1 MIYTVTFNPALDYIL
16 ELDKLEIGKIQKSKA
31 ELILPGGK
39 GINVSTVLTNLEIG
53 NIALGYKAGFVGAE
67 IERLLSN
74 MNVKTDFI
82 DLEEGN
88 SRINVKISA
97 EEETAINTNGPK
109 ISESKILELLEKL
122 KVLNKDDYLVL
133 SGSIPSSIKDDIYER
148 ICSIVKKQNV
158 KIVVDATK
166 NLLVQALKYKPF
178 LIKPNNEE
186 LGEIFGVDI
195 HTKEDAYVYG
205 KKLKEMGAQNVLVS
219 MGKVGAVLI
228 DEAGKEHFLKS
239 PEGKRVNTVGSGD
252 SMVAGFIA
260 GFLKYN
266 NYDDALKMGV
276 SAGSASALSKYLA
289 TKEEVYNLF
298 NNIQQRRKKDENYRF
313 IKQRWNRA

>member
-16 ELDKLEIGKIQKSKA
+16 ELDKLEIGKIQKSKT

-39 GINVSTVLTNLEIG
+39 GINVSTVLTNLEID

-67 IERLLSN
+67 LERLLRN

-88 SRINVKISA
+88 SRINVKISG

-109 ISESKILELLEKL
+109 ISENKILELLEKL
-122 KVLNKDDYLVL
+122 KTLNENDYLVL
-133 SGSIPSSIKDDIYER
+133 SGSIPSSIKDDIYEK

-166 NLLVQALKYKPF
+166 NLLVQALKYNPF

-186 LGEIFGVDI
+186 LGEIFDVEI

-219 MGKVGAVLI
+219 MGKTGAALI
-228 DEAGKEHFLKS
+228 DEAGQEYFLKS

-260 GFLKYN
+260 GFLKYK
-266 NYDDALKMGV
+266 NYNDALKMGV

-298 NNIQQRRKKDENYRF
+298 NNI
-313 IKQRWNRA
+313 

>member
-16 ELDKLEIGKIQKSKA
+16 ELDKLEIGKIQKSKT

-39 GINVSTVLTNLEIG
+39 GINVSTVLTNLEVD

-67 IERLLSN
+67 IERLLKN

-88 SRINVKISA
+88 SRINVKISG

-109 ISESKILELLEKL
+109 ISENKILELLEKL
-122 KVLNKDDYLVL
+122 KTLNENDYLVL
-133 SGSIPSSIKDDIYER
+133 SGSIPSSIKDDIYEK

-166 NLLVQALKYKPF
+166 NLLVQALKYNPF

-186 LGEIFGVDI
+186 LGEIFGVEI

-219 MGKVGAVLI
+219 MGKTGAALI
-228 DEAGKEHFLKS
+228 DEAGQEYFLKS

-260 GFLKYN
+260 GFLKYK
-266 NYDDALKMGV
+266 NYNDALKMGV

-298 NNIQQRRKKDENYRF
+298 NNI
-313 IKQRWNRA
+313 

>member
-1 MIYTVTFNPALDYIL
+1 MIYTVTFNLALDYIL
-16 ELDKLEIGKIQKSKA
+16 EIDKLEIGKIQKSKT

-39 GINVSTVLTNLEIG
+39 GINVSTVLTNLEVE

-67 IERLLSN
+67 IERLLKN

-82 DLEEGN
+82 DLGEGN
-88 SRINVKISA
+88 SRINVKISG

-109 ISESKILELLEKL
+109 ISEDKILELLEKL
-122 KVLNKDDYLVL
+122 KTLNENDYLVL
-133 SGSIPSSIKDDIYER
+133 SGSIPSSIKDDIYEK
-148 ICSIVKKQNV
+148 ICRIVKKQNV

-166 NLLVQALKYKPF
+166 NLLVQALKYNPF

-186 LGEIFGVDI
+186 LGEIFGVEI
-195 HTKEDAYVYG
+195 HTKEDAYLYG

-219 MGKVGAVLI
+219 MGKTGAALI
-228 DEAGKEHFLKS
+228 DEAGQEYFLKS

-266 NYDDALKMGV
+266 NYNEALKMGV

-298 NNIQQRRKKDENYRF
+298 NNI
-313 IKQRWNRA
+313 

>member
-16 ELDKLEIGKIQKSKA
+16 ELDKLEIGKIQKSKT

-39 GINVSTVLTNLEIG
+39 GINVSTVLTNLEID

-67 IERLLSN
+67 IERLLRN

-88 SRINVKISA
+88 SRINVKISG
-97 EEETAINTNGPK
+97 EEETAINTNGPQ
-109 ISESKILELLEKL
+109 ISENKILELLEKL
-122 KVLNKDDYLVL
+122 KTLNENDYLVL
-133 SGSIPSSIKDDIYER
+133 SGSIPSSIKDDIYEK
-148 ICSIVKKQNV
+148 ICRIVKKQNV

-166 NLLVQALKYKPF
+166 NLLVQALKYNPF

-186 LGEIFGVDI
+186 LGEIFGVEI

-219 MGKVGAVLI
+219 MGKIGAVLI
-228 DEAGKEHFLKS
+228 DEVGKEHFLKS

-266 NYDDALKMGV
+266 NYEDALKMGV

-298 NNIQQRRKKDENYRF
+298 NNI
-313 IKQRWNRA
+313 

>member
-16 ELDKLEIGKIQKSKA
+16 ELDKLEIGKIQKSKT

-39 GINVSTVLTNLEIG
+39 GINVSTVLTNLEID

-67 IERLLSN
+67 LERLLRN
-74 MNVKTDFI
+74 MKVKTDFI

-88 SRINVKISA
+88 SRINVKISG
-97 EEETAINTNGPK
+97 EEETAINTNGPQ
-109 ISESKILELLEKL
+109 ISENKILELLEKL
-122 KVLNKDDYLVL
+122 KTLNENDYLVL
-133 SGSIPSSIKDDIYER
+133 SGSIPSSIKDDIYEK
-148 ICSIVKKQNV
+148 ICRIVKKQNV

-166 NLLVQALKYKPF
+166 NLLVQALKYNPF

-186 LGEIFGVDI
+186 LGEIFGVEI

-219 MGKVGAVLI
+219 MGKIGAALI
-228 DEAGKEHFLKS
+228 DEAGQEYFIKS

-266 NYDDALKMGV
+266 NYNDALRMGV

-298 NNIQQRRKKDENYRF
+298 NNI
-313 IKQRWNRA
+313 

>member
-16 ELDKLEIGKIQKSKA
+16 ELDKLEIGKIQKSKT

-39 GINVSTVLTNLEIG
+39 GINVSTVLTNLEID

-67 IERLLSN
+67 LERLLRN

-88 SRINVKISA
+88 SRINVKISG
-97 EEETAINTNGPK
+97 EEETAINTNGPQ
-109 ISESKILELLEKL
+109 ISENKILELLEKI
-122 KVLNKDDYLVL
+122 KTLNENDYLVL
-133 SGSIPSSIKDDIYER
+133 SGSIPSSIKDDIYEK
-148 ICSIVKKQNV
+148 ICRIVKKQNV

-166 NLLVQALKYKPF
+166 NLLVQALKYNPF

-186 LGEIFGVDI
+186 LGEIFGVEI

-219 MGKVGAVLI
+219 MGKIGAALI
-228 DEAGKEHFLKS
+228 DEAGQEYFIKS

-266 NYDDALKMGV
+266 NYNDALRMGV

-298 NNIQQRRKKDENYRF
+298 NNI
-313 IKQRWNRA
+313 

>member
-16 ELDKLEIGKIQKSKA
+16 EIDKLEIGKIQKSKT

-39 GINVSTVLTNLEIG
+39 GINVSTVLTNLEVE

-67 IERLLSN
+67 IERLLKN

-82 DLEEGN
+82 DLGEGN
-88 SRINVKISA
+88 SRINVKISG

-109 ISESKILELLEKL
+109 ISEDKILELLEKL
-122 KVLNKDDYLVL
+122 KTLNENDYLVL
-133 SGSIPSSIKDDIYER
+133 SGSIPSSIKDDIYEK
-148 ICSIVKKQNV
+148 ICRIVKKQNV

-166 NLLVQALKYKPF
+166 NLLVQALKYNPF

-186 LGEIFGVDI
+186 LGEIFGVEI
-195 HTKEDAYVYG
+195 HTKEDAYLYG

-219 MGKVGAVLI
+219 MGKTGAALI
-228 DEAGKEHFLKS
+228 DEAGQEYFLKS

-266 NYDDALKMGV
+266 NYNEALKMGV

-298 NNIQQRRKKDENYRF
+298 NNI
-313 IKQRWNRA
+313 

>member
-16 ELDKLEIGKIQKSKA
+16 ELDKLEIGNIQKSKT

-39 GINVSTVLTNLEIG
+39 GINVSTVLTNLEVD

-67 IERLLSN
+67 IERLLRN

-88 SRINVKISA
+88 SRINVKISG
-97 EEETAINTNGPK
+97 EEETAINTNGPQ
-109 ISESKILELLEKL
+109 ISENKILELLEKL
-122 KVLNKDDYLVL
+122 KTLNENDYLVL
-133 SGSIPSSIKDDIYER
+133 SGSIPSSIKDDIYEK
-148 ICSIVKKQNV
+148 ICRIVKKQNV

-166 NLLVQALKYKPF
+166 NLLVQALKYNPF

-186 LGEIFGVDI
+186 LGEIFGVEI

-205 KKLKEMGAQNVLVS
+205 KKLKEMGAKNVLVS
-219 MGKVGAVLI
+219 MGKIGAALI
-228 DEAGKEHFLKS
+228 DEAGQEYFIKS

-266 NYDDALKMGV
+266 NYNDALRMGV

-298 NNIQQRRKKDENYRF
+298 NNI
-313 IKQRWNRA
+313 

>member
-16 ELDKLEIGKIQKSKA
+16 ELDKLEIGKIQKSKT

-39 GINVSTVLTNLEIG
+39 GINVSTVLTNLEID

-67 IERLLSN
+67 LERLLRN
-74 MNVKTDFI
+74 MKVKTDFI

-266 NYDDALKMGV
+266 NYDEALKMGV

-298 NNIQQRRKKDENYRF
+298 NNI
-313 IKQRWNRA
+313 

>member
-16 ELDKLEIGKIQKSKA
+16 ELDKLEIGKIQKSKT

-39 GINVSTVLTNLEIG
+39 GINVSTVLTNLEVE

-67 IERLLSN
+67 IERLLKN

-82 DLEEGN
+82 DLGEGN
-88 SRINVKISA
+88 SRINVKISG

-109 ISESKILELLEKL
+109 ISENKILELLEKL
-122 KVLNKDDYLVL
+122 KTLNENDYLVL
-133 SGSIPSSIKDDIYER
+133 SGSIPSSIKDDIYEK

-166 NLLVQALKYKPF
+166 NLLVQALKYNPF

-186 LGEIFGVDI
+186 LGEIFGVEI

-205 KKLKEMGAQNVLVS
+205 KKLKEMGAKNVLVS
-219 MGKVGAVLI
+219 MGKIGAALI
-228 DEAGKEHFLKS
+228 DEAGQEYFIKS

-266 NYDDALKMGV
+266 NYNDALRMGV

-298 NNIQQRRKKDENYRF
+298 NNI
-313 IKQRWNRA
+313 

>member
-16 ELDKLEIGKIQKSKA
+16 ELDKLEIGKIQKSKT

-39 GINVSTVLTNLEIG
+39 GINVSTVLTNLEVD

-67 IERLLSN
+67 IERLLRN

-88 SRINVKISA
+88 SRINVKVSA
-97 EEETAINTNGPK
+97 EEETAINANGPK

-122 KVLNKDDYLVL
+122 KNLTENDFLVL
-133 SGSIPSSIKDDIYER
+133 SGSIPSSIKDDIYEK
-148 ICSIVKKQNV
+148 ICGIVREQNV
-158 KIVVDATK
+158 RIVVDATK
-166 NLLVQALKYKPF
+166 NLLVQALKYNPF

-186 LGEIFGVDI
+186 LGEIFGVEI

-219 MGKVGAVLI
+219 MGKIGAVLI
-228 DEAGKEHFLKS
+228 DEVGKEHFLKS

-266 NYDDALKMGV
+266 NYEDALKMGV

-298 NNIQQRRKKDENYRF
+298 NNI
-313 IKQRWNRA
+313 

>member
-16 ELDKLEIGKIQKSKA
+16 ELDKLEIGKIQKSKT

-39 GINVSTVLTNLEIG
+39 GINVSTVLTNLEVD

-67 IERLLSN
+67 LERLLRN

-88 SRINVKISA
+88 SRINVKISG
-97 EEETAINTNGPK
+97 EEETAINTNGPQ
-109 ISESKILELLEKL
+109 ISENKILELLEKL
-122 KVLNKDDYLVL
+122 KTLNENDYLVL
-133 SGSIPSSIKDDIYER
+133 SGSIPSSIKDDIYEK
-148 ICSIVKKQNV
+148 ICRIVKKQNV

-166 NLLVQALKYKPF
+166 NLLVQALKYNPF

-186 LGEIFGVDI
+186 LGEIFGVEI

-205 KKLKEMGAQNVLVS
+205 KKLKEMGAKNVLVS
-219 MGKVGAVLI
+219 MGKIGAALI
-228 DEAGKEHFLKS
+228 DEAGQEYFIKS

-260 GFLKYN
+260 GYIKYK
-266 NYDDALKMGV
+266 NYEDALKMGV

-298 NNIQQRRKKDENYRF
+298 NNI
-313 IKQRWNRA
+313 

>member
-16 ELDKLEIGKIQKSKA
+16 ELDKLEIGKIQKSKT

-39 GINVSTVLTNLEIG
+39 GINVSTVLTNLEVD

-67 IERLLSN
+67 IERLLRN

-88 SRINVKISA
+88 SRINVKISG
-97 EEETAINTNGPK
+97 EEETAINTNGPQ
-109 ISESKILELLEKL
+109 ISENKILELLEKL
-122 KVLNKDDYLVL
+122 KTLNENDYLVL
-133 SGSIPSSIKDDIYER
+133 SGSIPSSIKDDIYEK

-166 NLLVQALKYKPF
+166 NLLVQALKYNPF

-186 LGEIFGVDI
+186 LGEIFDVEI

-219 MGKVGAVLI
+219 MGKTGAALI
-228 DEAGKEHFLKS
+228 DEAGQEYFLKS

-260 GFLKYN
+260 GFLKYM
-266 NYDDALKMGV
+266 NYNDALKMGV

-298 NNIQQRRKKDENYRF
+298 NNI
-313 IKQRWNRA
+313 

>member
-16 ELDKLEIGKIQKSKA
+16 ELDKLEIGKIQKSKT

-39 GINVSTVLTNLEIG
+39 GINVSTVLTNLEID

-67 IERLLSN
+67 LERLLRN

-88 SRINVKISA
+88 SRINVKISG

-109 ISESKILELLEKL
+109 ISENKILELLEKL
-122 KVLNKDDYLVL
+122 KTLNENDYLVL
-133 SGSIPSSIKDDIYER
+133 SGSIPSSIKDDIYEK
-148 ICSIVKKQNV
+148 ICRIVKKQNV

-166 NLLVQALKYKPF
+166 NLLVQALKYNPF

-186 LGEIFGVDI
+186 LGEIFGVEI

-205 KKLKEMGAQNVLVS
+205 KKLKEMGAKNVLVS
-219 MGKVGAVLI
+219 MGKIGAALI
-228 DEAGKEHFLKS
+228 DEAGQEYFIKS

-266 NYDDALKMGV
+266 NYNDALRMGV

-298 NNIQQRRKKDENYRF
+298 NNI
-313 IKQRWNRA
+313 

>member
-16 ELDKLEIGKIQKSKA
+16 ELDKLEIGKIQKSKT

-39 GINVSTVLTNLEIG
+39 GINVSTVLTNLEVD

-67 IERLLSN
+67 LERLLRN

-88 SRINVKISA
+88 SRINVKISG
-97 EEETAINTNGPK
+97 EEETAINTNGPQ
-109 ISESKILELLEKL
+109 ISENKILELLEKL
-122 KVLNKDDYLVL
+122 KTLNENDYLVL
-133 SGSIPSSIKDDIYER
+133 SGSIPSSIKDDIYEK
-148 ICSIVKKQNV
+148 ICRIVKKQNV

-166 NLLVQALKYKPF
+166 NLLVQALKYNPF

-186 LGEIFGVDI
+186 LGEIFDVEI

-219 MGKVGAVLI
+219 MGKIGAALI
-228 DEAGKEHFLKS
+228 DEAGQEYFIKS

-260 GFLKYN
+260 GFLKYK
-266 NYDDALKMGV
+266 NYNDALRMGV

-298 NNIQQRRKKDENYRF
+298 NNI
-313 IKQRWNRA
+313 

>member
-16 ELDKLEIGKIQKSKA
+16 ELDKLEIGKIQKSKT

-39 GINVSTVLTNLEIG
+39 GINVSTVLTNLEID

-67 IERLLSN
+67 LERLLRN

-88 SRINVKISA
+88 SRINVKISG
-97 EEETAINTNGPK
+97 EEETAINTNGPQ
-109 ISESKILELLEKL
+109 ISENKILELLEKL
-122 KVLNKDDYLVL
+122 KTLNENDYLVL
-133 SGSIPSSIKDDIYER
+133 SGSIPSSIKDDIYEK
-148 ICSIVKKQNV
+148 ICRIVKKQNV

-166 NLLVQALKYKPF
+166 NLLVQALKYNPF

-186 LGEIFGVDI
+186 LGEIFGVEI

-205 KKLKEMGAQNVLVS
+205 KKLKEMGAKNVLVS
-219 MGKVGAVLI
+219 MGKIGATLI
-228 DEAGKEHFLKS
+228 DEAGQEYFITS

-266 NYDDALKMGV
+266 NYNDALRMGV

-298 NNIQQRRKKDENYRF
+298 NNI
-313 IKQRWNRA
+313 

>member
-16 ELDKLEIGKIQKSKA
+16 ELDKLEIGKIQKSKT

-39 GINVSTVLTNLEIG
+39 GINVSTVLTNLEID

-67 IERLLSN
+67 IERLLRN

-88 SRINVKISA
+88 SRINVKISG
-97 EEETAINTNGPK
+97 EEETAINTNGPQ
-109 ISESKILELLEKL
+109 ISENKILELLEKL
-122 KVLNKDDYLVL
+122 KTLNENDYLVL
-133 SGSIPSSIKDDIYER
+133 SGSIPSSIKDDIYEK

-166 NLLVQALKYKPF
+166 NLLVQALKYNPF

-186 LGEIFGVDI
+186 LGEIFGVEI

-219 MGKVGAVLI
+219 MGKIGAALI
-228 DEAGKEHFLKS
+228 DEAGQEYFIKS

-266 NYDDALKMGV
+266 NYNDALRMGV

-298 NNIQQRRKKDENYRF
+298 NNI
-313 IKQRWNRA
+313 

>member
-16 ELDKLEIGKIQKSKA
+16 ELDKLEIGKIQKSKT

-39 GINVSTVLTNLEIG
+39 GINVSTVLTNLEVE

-67 IERLLSN
+67 IERLLKN
-74 MNVKTDFI
+74 MSVKTDFI
-82 DLEEGN
+82 DLGEGN
-88 SRINVKISA
+88 SRINVKISG

-109 ISESKILELLEKL
+109 ISENKILELLDKL
-122 KVLNKDDYLVL
+122 KTLNENDFLVL
-133 SGSIPSSIKDDIYER
+133 SGSIPSSIKDDIYEK

-166 NLLVQALKYKPF
+166 NLLQALKYNPF

-186 LGEIFGVDI
+186 LGEIFGVEI

-205 KKLKEMGAQNVLVS
+205 KKLKEMGAKNVLVS
-219 MGKVGAVLI
+219 MGKTGAALI
-228 DEAGKEHFLKS
+228 DEAGQEYFLKS

-266 NYDDALKMGV
+266 NYNDALKMGV

-298 NNIQQRRKKDENYRF
+298 NNI
-313 IKQRWNRA
+313 

>member
-16 ELDKLEIGKIQKSKA
+16 ELDKLEIGKIQKSKT

-39 GINVSTVLTNLEIG
+39 GINVSTVLTNLEID

-67 IERLLSN
+67 IERLLKN

-82 DLEEGN
+82 DLGEGN
-88 SRINVKISA
+88 SRINVKISG
-97 EEETAINTNGPK
+97 EEETAINTNGPQ
-109 ISESKILELLEKL
+109 ISENKILELLEKL
-122 KVLNKDDYLVL
+122 KTLNENDYLVL
-133 SGSIPSSIKDDIYER
+133 SGSIPSSIKDDIYEK

-166 NLLVQALKYKPF
+166 NLLVQALKYNPF

-186 LGEIFGVDI
+186 LGEIFGVEI

-219 MGKVGAVLI
+219 MGKTGGALI
-228 DEAGKEHFLKS
+228 DEAGQEYFLKS

-266 NYDDALKMGV
+266 NYNDALRMGV

-298 NNIQQRRKKDENYRF
+298 NNI
-313 IKQRWNRA
+313 

>member
-1 MIYTVTFNPALDYIL
+1 MIYTVTFNQALDYIL
-16 ELDKLEIGKIQKSKA
+16 ELDKLEIGKIQKSKT

-39 GINVSTVLTNLEIG
+39 GINVSTVLTNLEID

-67 IERLLSN
+67 LERLLRN

-88 SRINVKISA
+88 SRINVKISG
-97 EEETAINTNGPK
+97 EEETAINTNGPQ
-109 ISESKILELLEKL
+109 ISENKILELLEKL
-122 KVLNKDDYLVL
+122 KTLNENDYLVL
-133 SGSIPSSIKDDIYER
+133 SGSIPSSIKDDIYEK
-148 ICSIVKKQNV
+148 ICRIVKKQNV

-166 NLLVQALKYKPF
+166 NLLVQALKYNPF

-186 LGEIFGVDI
+186 LGEIFGVEI

-205 KKLKEMGAQNVLVS
+205 KKLKEMGAKNVLVS
-219 MGKVGAVLI
+219 MGKIGAALI
-228 DEAGKEHFLKS
+228 DEAGQEYFIKS

-266 NYDDALKMGV
+266 NYNYALKMGV

-298 NNIQQRRKKDENYRF
+298 NNI
-313 IKQRWNRA
+313 

>member
-16 ELDKLEIGKIQKSKA
+16 ELDKLEIGKIQKSKT

-39 GINVSTVLTNLEIG
+39 GINVSTVLTNLEVE

-67 IERLLSN
+67 IERLLRN

-88 SRINVKISA
+88 SRINVKVSA
-97 EEETAINTNGPK
+97 EEETAINTNGPQ
-109 ISESKILELLEKL
+109 ISENKILELLEKL
-122 KVLNKDDYLVL
+122 KTLNENDYLVL
-133 SGSIPSSIKDDIYER
+133 SGSIPSSIKDDIYEK
-148 ICSIVKKQNV
+148 ICRIVKKQNV

-166 NLLVQALKYKPF
+166 NLLVQALKYNPF

-186 LGEIFGVDI
+186 LGEIFGVEI

-205 KKLKEMGAQNVLVS
+205 KKLKEMGAKNVLVS
-219 MGKVGAVLI
+219 MGKIGAALI
-228 DEAGKEHFLKS
+228 DEAGQEYFIKS

-266 NYDDALKMGV
+266 NYNDALKMGV

-298 NNIQQRRKKDENYRF
+298 NNI
-313 IKQRWNRA
+313 

>member
-16 ELDKLEIGKIQKSKA
+16 ELDKLEIGKIQKSKT

-39 GINVSTVLTNLEIG
+39 GINVSTVLTNLEID

-67 IERLLSN
+67 LERLLRN
-74 MNVKTDFI
+74 MKVKTDFI

-88 SRINVKISA
+88 SRINVKISG

-109 ISESKILELLEKL
+109 ISENKILELLEKL
-122 KVLNKDDYLVL
+122 KTLNENDYLVL
-133 SGSIPSSIKDDIYER
+133 SGSIPSSIKDDIYEK
-148 ICSIVKKQNV
+148 ICRIVKKQNV

-166 NLLVQALKYKPF
+166 NLLVQALKYNPF

-186 LGEIFGVDI
+186 LGEIFGVEI

-219 MGKVGAVLI
+219 MGKIGAALI
-228 DEAGKEHFLKS
+228 DEAGQEYFIKS

-266 NYDDALKMGV
+266 NYNDALRMGV

-298 NNIQQRRKKDENYRF
+298 NNI
-313 IKQRWNRA
+313 

>member
-16 ELDKLEIGKIQKSKA
+16 ELDKLEIGKIQKSKT

-39 GINVSTVLTNLEIG
+39 GINVSTVLTNLEVD

-67 IERLLSN
+67 LERLLRN

-88 SRINVKISA
+88 SRINVKISG
-97 EEETAINTNGPK
+97 EEETAINTNGPQ
-109 ISESKILELLEKL
+109 ISENKILELLEKL
-122 KVLNKDDYLVL
+122 KTLNENDYLVL
-133 SGSIPSSIKDDIYER
+133 SGSIPSSIKDDIYEK
-148 ICSIVKKQNV
+148 ICRIVKKQNV

-166 NLLVQALKYKPF
+166 NLLVQALKYNPF

-186 LGEIFGVDI
+186 LGEIFGVEI

-219 MGKVGAVLI
+219 MGKIGAVLI
-228 DEAGKEHFLKS
+228 DEVGKEHFLKS

-266 NYDDALKMGV
+266 NYEDALKMGV

-298 NNIQQRRKKDENYRF
+298 NNI
-313 IKQRWNRA
+313 

>member
-16 ELDKLEIGKIQKSKA
+16 ELDKLEIGKIQKSKT

-39 GINVSTVLTNLEIG
+39 GINVSTVLTNLEID

-67 IERLLSN
+67 LERLLRN

-88 SRINVKISA
+88 SRINVKISG
-97 EEETAINTNGPK
+97 EEETAINTNGPQ
-109 ISESKILELLEKL
+109 ISENKILELLEKL
-122 KVLNKDDYLVL
+122 KTLNENDYLVL
-133 SGSIPSSIKDDIYER
+133 SGSIPSSIKDDIYEK
-148 ICSIVKKQNV
+148 ICRIVKKQNV

-166 NLLVQALKYKPF
+166 NLLVQALKYNPF

-186 LGEIFGVDI
+186 LGEIFGVEI

-205 KKLKEMGAQNVLVS
+205 NKLKEMGAKNVLVS
-219 MGKVGAVLI
+219 MGKIGAALI
-228 DEAGKEHFLKS
+228 DEAGQEYFIKS

-266 NYDDALKMGV
+266 NYNDALRMGV

-298 NNIQQRRKKDENYRF
+298 NNI
-313 IKQRWNRA
+313 

>member
-16 ELDKLEIGKIQKSKA
+16 ELDKLEIGKIQKSKT

-39 GINVSTVLTNLEIG
+39 GINVSTVLTNLEVD

-67 IERLLSN
+67 IERLLRN

-88 SRINVKISA
+88 SRINVKVSA

-122 KVLNKDDYLVL
+122 KNLTENDFLVL
-133 SGSIPSSIKDDIYER
+133 SGSIPSSIKDDIYEK
-148 ICSIVKKQNV
+148 ICGIVREQNV
-158 KIVVDATK
+158 RIVVDATK
-166 NLLVQALKYKPF
+166 NLLVQALKYNPF

-186 LGEIFGVDI
+186 LGEIFGVEI

-219 MGKVGAVLI
+219 MGKIGAALI
-228 DEAGKEHFLKS
+228 DEAGQEYFIKS

-266 NYDDALKMGV
+266 NYNDALRMGV

-289 TKEEVYNLF
+289 SKEEVYNLF
-298 NNIQQRRKKDENYRF
+298 NNI
-313 IKQRWNRA
+313 

>member
-16 ELDKLEIGKIQKSKA
+16 ELDKLEIGKIQKSKT

-39 GINVSTVLTNLEIG
+39 GINVSTVLTNLEID

-67 IERLLSN
+67 LERLLRN
-74 MNVKTDFI
+74 MKVKTDFI

-88 SRINVKISA
+88 SRINVKISG
-97 EEETAINTNGPK
+97 EEETAINTNGPQ
-109 ISESKILELLEKL
+109 ISENKILELLEKL
-122 KVLNKDDYLVL
+122 KTLNENDYLVL
-133 SGSIPSSIKDDIYER
+133 SGSIPSSIKDDIYEK

-166 NLLVQALKYKPF
+166 NLLVQALKYNPF

-186 LGEIFGVDI
+186 LGEIFGVEI

-219 MGKVGAVLI
+219 MGKTGAALI
-228 DEAGKEHFLKS
+228 DEAGQEYFLKS

-266 NYDDALKMGV
+266 NYNDALRMGV

-298 NNIQQRRKKDENYRF
+298 NNI
-313 IKQRWNRA
+313 

>member
-16 ELDKLEIGKIQKSKA
+16 ELDKLEIGKIQKSKT

-39 GINVSTVLTNLEIG
+39 GINVSTVLTNLEVD

-67 IERLLSN
+67 IERLLRN

-88 SRINVKISA
+88 SRINVKVSA

-122 KVLNKDDYLVL
+122 KNLTENDFLVL
-133 SGSIPSSIKDDIYER
+133 SGSIPSSIKDDIYEK
-148 ICSIVKKQNV
+148 ICGIVREQNV
-158 KIVVDATK
+158 RIVVDATK
-166 NLLVQALKYKPF
+166 NLLVQALKYNPF

-186 LGEIFGVDI
+186 LGEIFGVEI

-219 MGKVGAVLI
+219 MGKIGAVLI
-228 DEAGKEHFLKS
+228 DEVGKEHFLKS

-266 NYDDALKMGV
+266 NYEDALKMGV

-298 NNIQQRRKKDENYRF
+298 NNI
-313 IKQRWNRA
+313 

>member
-16 ELDKLEIGKIQKSKA
+16 ELDKLEIGKIQKSKT

-39 GINVSTVLTNLEIG
+39 GINVSTVLTNLEID

-67 IERLLSN
+67 IERLLRN

-88 SRINVKISA
+88 SRINIKVSA

-122 KVLNKDDYLVL
+122 KNLTENDFLVL
-133 SGSIPSSIKDDIYER
+133 SGSIPSSIKDDIYEK
-148 ICSIVKKQNV
+148 ICGIVREQNV
-158 KIVVDATK
+158 RIVVDATK
-166 NLLVQALKYKPF
+166 NLLVQALKYNPF

-186 LGEIFGVDI
+186 LGEIFGVEI

-219 MGKVGAVLI
+219 MGKIGAVLI
-228 DEAGKEHFLKS
+228 DEVGKEHFLKS

-260 GFLKYN
+260 GFLKYK
-266 NYDDALKMGV
+266 NYNDALKMGV

-298 NNIQQRRKKDENYRF
+298 NNI
-313 IKQRWNRA
+313 

>member
-1 MIYTVTFNPALDYIL
+1 MIYTVTSNPALDYIL
-16 ELDKLEIGKIQKSKA
+16 ELDKLEIGKIQKSKT

-39 GINVSTVLTNLEIG
+39 GINVSTVLTNLEID

-67 IERLLSN
+67 LERLLRN
-74 MNVKTDFI
+74 MKVKTDFI

-88 SRINVKISA
+88 SRINVKISG
-97 EEETAINTNGPK
+97 EEETAINTNGPQ
-109 ISESKILELLEKL
+109 ISENKILELLEKL
-122 KVLNKDDYLVL
+122 KTLNENDYLVL
-133 SGSIPSSIKDDIYER
+133 SGSIPSSIKDDIYEK

-166 NLLVQALKYKPF
+166 NLLVQALKYNPF

-186 LGEIFGVDI
+186 LGEIFGVEI

-219 MGKVGAVLI
+219 MGKIGAALI
-228 DEAGKEHFLKS
+228 DEAGQEYFIKS

-266 NYDDALKMGV
+266 NYNDALRMGV

-298 NNIQQRRKKDENYRF
+298 NNI
-313 IKQRWNRA
+313 

>member
-16 ELDKLEIGKIQKSKA
+16 ELDKLEIGKIQKSKT

-39 GINVSTVLTNLEIG
+39 GINVSTVLTNLEVD

-67 IERLLSN
+67 IERLLRN

-88 SRINVKISA
+88 SRINVKVSA

-109 ISESKILELLEKL
+109 ISDSKILELLEKL
-122 KVLNKDDYLVL
+122 KNLTENDFLVL
-133 SGSIPSSIKDDIYER
+133 SGSIPSSIKDDIYEK
-148 ICSIVKKQNV
+148 ICGIVREQNV
-158 KIVVDATK
+158 RIVVDATK
-166 NLLVQALKYKPF
+166 NLLVQALKYNPF

-186 LGEIFGVDI
+186 LGEIFGVEI

-219 MGKVGAVLI
+219 MGKIGAVLI
-228 DEAGKEHFLKS
+228 DEVGKEHFLKS

-266 NYDDALKMGV
+266 NYEDALKMGV

-298 NNIQQRRKKDENYRF
+298 NNI
-313 IKQRWNRA
+313 

>member
-16 ELDKLEIGKIQKSKA
+16 ELDKLEIGKIQKSKT

-39 GINVSTVLTNLEIG
+39 GINVSTVLTNLEID

-67 IERLLSN
+67 LERLLRN
-74 MNVKTDFI
+74 MKVKTDFI

-88 SRINVKISA
+88 SRINVKVSA

-122 KVLNKDDYLVL
+122 KNLTENDFLVL
-133 SGSIPSSIKDDIYER
+133 SGSIPSSIKDDIYEK
-148 ICSIVKKQNV
+148 ICGIVREQNV
-158 KIVVDATK
+158 RIVVDATK
-166 NLLVQALKYKPF
+166 NLLVQALKYNPF

-186 LGEIFGVDI
+186 LGEIFGVEI

-219 MGKVGAVLI
+219 MGKIGAALI
-228 DEAGKEHFLKS
+228 DEAGQEYFIKS

-266 NYDDALKMGV
+266 NYNDALRMGV

-298 NNIQQRRKKDENYRF
+298 NNI
-313 IKQRWNRA
+313 

>member
-16 ELDKLEIGKIQKSKA
+16 ELDKLEIGKIQKSKT

-39 GINVSTVLTNLEIG
+39 GINVSTVLTNLEVD

-67 IERLLSN
+67 IERLLRN

-88 SRINVKISA
+88 SRINVKVSA

-122 KVLNKDDYLVL
+122 KNITENDFLVL
-133 SGSIPSSIKDDIYER
+133 SGSIPSSIKDDIYEK
-148 ICSIVKKQNV
+148 ICGIVREQNV
-158 KIVVDATK
+158 RIVVDATK
-166 NLLVQALKYKPF
+166 NLLVQALKYNPF

-186 LGEIFGVDI
+186 LGEIFGVEI

-219 MGKVGAVLI
+219 MGKIGAVLI
-228 DEAGKEHFLKS
+228 DEVGKEHFLKS

-266 NYDDALKMGV
+266 NYEDALKMGV

-298 NNIQQRRKKDENYRF
+298 NNI
-313 IKQRWNRA
+313 

>member
-16 ELDKLEIGKIQKSKA
+16 ELDKLEIGKIQKSKT

-39 GINVSTVLTNLEIG
+39 GINVSTVLTNLEID

-67 IERLLSN
+67 LERLLRN
-74 MNVKTDFI
+74 MKVKTDFI

-88 SRINVKISA
+88 SRINVKISG
-97 EEETAINTNGPK
+97 EEETAINTNGPQ
-109 ISESKILELLEKL
+109 ISENKILELLEKL
-122 KVLNKDDYLVL
+122 KTLNENDYLVL
-133 SGSIPSSIKDDIYER
+133 SGSIPSSIKDDIYEK

-166 NLLVQALKYKPF
+166 NLLVQALKYNPF

-186 LGEIFGVDI
+186 LGEIFGVEI

-205 KKLKEMGAQNVLVS
+205 KKLKETGAQNVLVS
-219 MGKVGAVLI
+219 MGKIGAALI
-228 DEAGKEHFLKS
+228 DEAGQEYFIKS

-266 NYDDALKMGV
+266 NYNDALRMGV

-298 NNIQQRRKKDENYRF
+298 NNI
-313 IKQRWNRA
+313 